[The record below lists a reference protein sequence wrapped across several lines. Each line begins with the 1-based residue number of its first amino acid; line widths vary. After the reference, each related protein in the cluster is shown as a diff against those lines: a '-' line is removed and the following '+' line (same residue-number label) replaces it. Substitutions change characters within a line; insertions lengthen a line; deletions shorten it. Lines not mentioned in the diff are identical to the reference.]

1 MTRWSTRLLIAL
13 LLLLSAM
20 PDTMAA
26 PVLKEM
32 FVDRYG
38 ATVRQAQFFMAIN
51 LLGAVAAV
59 PLLVWARRRVGPIW
73 LLVAGSL
80 ADAALL
86 GVLAAPIGLWPSLA
100 VRAAEGVT
108 DVVVF
113 ASLFDLVRRNSGSHA
128 ARGLGAASTPLLLGL
143 GFGAVAGGIA
153 AHRVSEGA
161 TDAAAGGD
169 VALAVFGVSAF
180 AGLLVAIGSLVFR
193 RALGGIAVVEPD
205 SGPRAASGETHAELV
220 PHGPLDDRP
229 RPLAWSCAMAFF
241 DRATGGLI
249 TTTLPLVLAGF
260 LGYSQQQRGWLI
272 GLPLLLMAVCTGP
285 AGALCDRFG
294 SLRVRLLAGVVY
306 AVAFAVIPFAAS
318 NQAAMAVVMFAV
330 GISAGALFS
339 SSLAIAAETGGSTV
353 ALGSF
358 RAAGDVGFFAGTML
372 SIILVGAL
380 GSDHEPT
387 YADYT
392 AVIVLFGVLHALAT
406 VAIAAMAARGGTSKT
421 GRS

>member
-1 MTRWSTRLLIAL
+1 
-13 LLLLSAM
+13 
-20 PDTMAA
+20 
-26 PVLKEM
+26 
-32 FVDRYG
+32 
-38 ATVRQAQFFMAIN
+38 
-51 LLGAVAAV
+51 
-59 PLLVWARRRVGPIW
+59 
-73 LLVAGSL
+73 
-80 ADAALL
+80 
-86 GVLAAPIGLWPSLA
+86 
-100 VRAAEGVT
+100 
-108 DVVVF
+108 
-113 ASLFDLVRRNSGSHA
+113 
-128 ARGLGAASTPLLLGL
+128 
-143 GFGAVAGGIA
+143 VAGGIA

-205 SGPRAASGETHAELV
+205 SGPLAASGETHAELV

-229 RPLAWSCAMAFF
+229 RPLAWSCTMAFF

-306 AVAFAVIPFAAS
+306 AVAFAMIPFAAS

-372 SIILVGAL
+372 SIIIVGAL

-392 AVIVLFGVLHALAT
+392 AVIVLFGALHALAT
-406 VAIAAMAARGGTSKT
+406 VAIAAMAARGGTKRVNS
-421 GRS
+421 

>member
-1 MTRWSTRLLIAL
+1 
-13 LLLLSAM
+13 
-20 PDTMAA
+20 
-26 PVLKEM
+26 
-32 FVDRYG
+32 
-38 ATVRQAQFFMAIN
+38 
-51 LLGAVAAV
+51 
-59 PLLVWARRRVGPIW
+59 
-73 LLVAGSL
+73 
-80 ADAALL
+80 
-86 GVLAAPIGLWPSLA
+86 
-100 VRAAEGVT
+100 
-108 DVVVF
+108 
-113 ASLFDLVRRNSGSHA
+113 
-128 ARGLGAASTPLLLGL
+128 
-143 GFGAVAGGIA
+143 
-153 AHRVSEGA
+153 
-161 TDAAAGGD
+161 
-169 VALAVFGVSAF
+169 
-180 AGLLVAIGSLVFR
+180 
-193 RALGGIAVVEPD
+193 
-205 SGPRAASGETHAELV
+205 
-220 PHGPLDDRP
+220 
-229 RPLAWSCAMAFF
+229 MAFF

-294 SLRVRLLAGVVY
+294 SLRVRLVAGGVY
-306 AVAFAVIPFAAS
+306 AVAFALIPFVAA

-392 AVIVLFGVLHALAT
+392 AVIVLFGVLHAMAT
-406 VAIAAMAARGGTSKT
+406 VAIAAMAARGGAPKP
-421 GRS
+421 GGC